1 MAYQLQLLRDL
12 IRRHPERAGN
22 LELHVRALEQ
32 SIETLPLTCLSN
44 VRAMFEAM
52 QHSVNGTLQITFGD
66 DDDFPKRTSTVIKAL
81 DLSLGD
87 HPQKDKIEHHL
98 KKLLGSMNGAASS
111 LAALSNIPNL
121 RHGGALD
128 WPTLE
133 RQHAFMLGGLCDAL
147 VSFLL
152 DVAWSRP
159 SEQVEE
165 PSSPSYAL
173 ETDFN
178 DNLDSEYELVE
189 IAGSS
194 FEPSRILFTLDPTQY
209 EAALT
214 EWRLTNPVDGEQEVA
229 A

>member
-1 MAYQLQLLRDL
+1 MTYQLQLLRNL
-12 IRRHPERAGN
+12 IERHPERAGN

-32 SIETLPLTCLSN
+32 SIDQLPLTCLSN

-52 QHSVNGTLQITFGD
+52 QHSVHGVLQITYGD
-66 DDDFPKRTSTVIKAL
+66 DDDFPKRTSLVIKAL

-98 KKLLGSMNGAASS
+98 KKLLGSINGAASS

-133 RQHAFMLGGLCDAL
+133 RQHAYMLGGLCDAL

-159 SEQVEE
+159 SDAVEG
-165 PSSPSYAL
+165 PSSPSYEL
-173 ETDFN
+173 QGEFN
-178 DNLDSEYELVE
+178 ESLDSEYDLIE
-189 IAGSS
+189 IAGSI
-194 FEPSRILFTLDPTQY
+194 FEPSRVLFSLDPTQY
-209 EAALT
+209 ESALDEWQSTNINDGSQEAA
-214 EWRLTNPVDGEQEVA
+214 A
-229 A
+229 

>member
-1 MAYQLQLLRDL
+1 MAYQLQLLRNL
-12 IRRHPERAGN
+12 IERHPERAGN

-32 SIETLPLTCLSN
+32 SIEELPFTCLSN
-44 VRAMFEAM
+44 VRSMFEAM
-52 QHSVNGTLQITFGD
+52 QLSVNGVLKITYGDGD
-66 DDDFPKRTSTVIKAL
+66 DFAKRTSLVIKSL
-81 DLSLGD
+81 DLALGD
-87 HPQKDKIEHHL
+87 HPQKDKVDLHL
-98 KKLLGSMNGAASS
+98 KRLLGSINGAASS

-133 RQHAFMLGGLCDAL
+133 RQHAYMLGGLCDAL

-159 SEQVEE
+159 SEAAEAPSGPIYAEE
-165 PSSPSYAL
+165 G
-173 ETDFN
+173 EFN
-178 DNLDSEYELVE
+178 ESLDSEYELVE
-189 IAGSS
+189 IAGSI
-194 FEPSRILFTLDPTQY
+194 FEPSHILFTLDRTQY

-214 EWRLTNPVDGEQEVA
+214 EWRQTKPDDEEQEVA